1 MKQGVRGAGNKAD
14 LTADRPGWLFVLAIV
29 APLAG
34 CGAGLVGALFRL
46 TLLAADRVR
55 VALVLSLHGWSVGG
69 FVVVVALVA
78 VAAAI
83 AAWLVRRFAP
93 PASGSGIPQVEATL
107 SEEMEPAPPSLL
119 GVKFVGGAL
128 AIGSGLAL
136 GREGPSIQM
145 GAVILYEAGRLLRRS
160 GAQCRVL
167 LAAGAGAGLATAFNA
182 PLSGAV
188 FVLEELLKRFDARA
202 GIAALAAS
210 ATAIWIER
218 WILGNAPD
226 FMVGHLAHP
235 SFREEPLFVL
245 FGAAAGLAGVVYNRL
260 LITGLETA
268 DRLHTL
274 PVELR
279 AAIVGAGVGIV
290 AWFGPSLVGG
300 GDPLTQQA
308 LNGVGTLAVLP
319 LMYLLRQ
326 GLITCSY
333 AAGTP
338 GGLFA
343 PLLVLGAELGLWFG
357 KLWALA
363 VPDLGIQPQG
373 FALVGMA
380 ALFTAIVRAP
390 LTGIV
395 LVTEMTA
402 NVTML
407 LPMIVACSAAMLV
420 PTLLDNPPIYDS
432 LKERLFRERV
442 HIAVAKEE

>member
-1 MKQGVRGAGNKAD
+1 MKVSRPRTGAG
-14 LTADRPGWLFVLAIV
+14 GLFVLAIV

-46 TLLAADRVR
+46 TLIVADRVR
-55 VALVLSLHGWSVGG
+55 DTLILSLRGWSVGG
-69 FVVVVALVA
+69 LIVVVALVA

-93 PASGSGIPQVEATL
+93 AASGSGIPQVEAAL
-107 SEEMEPAPPSLL
+107 SQEMEPGPPSLL
-119 GVKFVGGAL
+119 GVKFLGGAL
-128 AIGSGLAL
+128 AIGGGLAL

-145 GAVILYEAGRLLRRS
+145 GAVILHEAGRLLRRS

-188 FVLEELLKRFDARA
+188 FVLEELLKRFDART
-202 GIAALAAS
+202 GIAALTAS

-226 FMVGHLAHP
+226 FMVGHLAQP
-235 SFREEPLFVL
+235 SFLEEPLFIL
-245 FGAAAGLAGVVYNRL
+245 FGATAGLAGVVYNRTL
-260 LITGLETA
+260 LTGLETA
-268 DRLHTL
+268 DRLRTL

-308 LNGVGTLAVLP
+308 LSGVGTLAVLP

-326 GLITCSY
+326 GLIACSY

-402 NVTML
+402 NVTLL

-420 PTLLDNPPIYDS
+420 TTLLENPPIYDS
-432 LKERLFRERV
+432 LKERLFLERE
-442 HIAVAKEE
+442 HIDIAKG